1 MRVTID
7 DPDLVETKI
16 VPESG
21 QIYLGE
27 FRGDK
32 IRVAVEVIERGVDEY
47 DEQATD
53 GSPVVDDQSLVV
65 DTPDEQESAGDDDS
79 ASE

>member
-47 DEQATD
+47 DEKATD

-65 DTPDEQESAGDDDS
+65 DTPDEQESADDDDS
-79 ASE
+79 GPE